1 MYLLYS
7 LIYTIAIFFLLPFEY
22 FKRPKDIRKRWLREK
37 FGFLNSSFVQL
48 KSPHPPFAKG
58 GGGGIIWVHAVS
70 VGEVMAAL
78 PMLKSLKKRY
88 PSRGIILSTITDTGQ
103 KVAREGAPED
113 TIIVYL
119 PFDIASILNTVLKR
133 IKPEILIVIET
144 ELWPNLFRVFKENGI
159 PVILFNGRISEGS
172 FKGYRKVS
180 FFMKRIL
187 SYVDFFG
194 MQGEEYAER
203 IRSLGA
209 NKSRVKTLGNFKFDT
224 KPPSQIPE
232 WTKKIKGPVIIAG
245 STYER
250 EEEFLTSVYLELKK
264 DFPDLNL
271 IIAPRHPERFKG
283 VEDMLSSKGI
293 SFIKRSA
300 FSAQPLAPPPLPSP
314 SRGEGEG
321 GVSNSRHSKLS
332 EATDWQTIKGMIIL
346 LDTIGELSAV
356 YGRADIA
363 IIGKSFKG
371 YGGQNPLEP
380 AYWEKPILCGPHM
393 ENFPVIKD
401 FYNAGAA
408 LEVNEEG
415 LYAKLKE
422 LLRSPEKAKEIG
434 SKAQELYRRNA
445 GAVERAMEI
454 IARYVNEY

>member
-7 LIYTIAIFFLLPFEY
+7 LIYTIAIIFLLPFEY

-37 FGFLNSSFVQL
+37 FGFLNSAFV
-48 KSPHPPFAKG
+48 PHPSSL
-58 GGGGIIWVHAVS
+58 IWVHAVS

-119 PFDIASILNTVLKR
+119 PFDIASILNTVLKK

-172 FKGYRKVS
+172 FKGYKKVS

-203 IRSLGA
+203 IISLGA

-224 KPPSQIPE
+224 RPPSQIPK

-300 FSAQPLAPPPLPSP
+300 FSTQHLAPQPPPSP

-321 GVSNSRHSKLS
+321 WGELSNSRHSELS

-356 YGRADIA
+356 YGIADIA

>member
-7 LIYTIAIFFLLPFEY
+7 LIYTIAIIFLLPFEY

-37 FGFLNSSFVQL
+37 FGFYEFNLEIT
-48 KSPHPPFAKG
+48 PPYPPLGKG
-58 GGGGIIWVHAVS
+58 GNVGVIWVHAVS

-180 FFMKRIL
+180 FFMERVL

-194 MQGEEYAER
+194 MQSEEYAKR

-209 NKSRVKTLGNFKFDT
+209 NKSRVKTLGSFKFDT
-224 KPPSQIPE
+224 RPPSQIPE

-300 FSAQPLAPPPLPSP
+300 FST
-314 SRGEGEG
+314 
-321 GVSNSRHSKLS
+321 RHSKLS

-356 YGRADIA
+356 YGIADIA

-422 LLRSPEKAKEIG
+422 LLRFPEKAKEIG